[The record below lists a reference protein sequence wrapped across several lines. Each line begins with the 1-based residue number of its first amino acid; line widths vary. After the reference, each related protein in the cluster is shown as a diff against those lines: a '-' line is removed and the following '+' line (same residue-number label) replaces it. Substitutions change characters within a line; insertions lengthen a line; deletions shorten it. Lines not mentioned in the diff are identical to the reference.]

1 MFVNFSDDELMYCE
15 ALSKLLAKEANVQR
29 VQEFDNRK
37 QFDFQLH
44 KALAEVGAWGIG
56 VDESLGGMGGGPV
69 MQVLTLEALGRQ
81 ATSMAVCGVIQF
93 MATRLLQQFGTP
105 AQKQQYL
112 GPLCSG
118 EIRASFCLTEAGGGT
133 DILATLKTRA
143 ERNAHGW
150 RLNGSKYWISGAVNS
165 DLLIVVA
172 RTAEHRSRG
181 ITMFLVPAR
190 TRGVSAT
197 ELNTFAINSYD
208 TCSITFDD
216 VDLPEDSILGTENQG
231 FMQVLGTLNS
241 ERLNAAAVAAGI
253 GRGAHQYAV
262 SYAKEREAFG
272 HSIGQFQALQH
283 KLVQSGADLEAA
295 WTLTLSAARLEEG
308 GRDVSVESAIAK
320 LTASG
325 AGRRAAELGME
336 VLGGAAFDVDVP
348 MQRYYRDIRLYSFA
362 PLTDNMI
369 SNFLGERWL
378 GLPRSY

>member
-1 MFVNFSDDELMYCE
+1 MFVTLSDDEMMYSD
-15 ALSKLLAKEANVQR
+15 ALNKVLAKEASVQR
-29 VQEFDNRK
+29 VQDLDNK
-37 QFDFQLH
+37 KNFDFELH
-44 KALAEVGAWGIG
+44 KALADIGALGIG
-56 VDESLGGMGGGPV
+56 VDDALGGMGGGPV

-105 AQKQQYL
+105 AQQQKYL

-143 ERNAHGW
+143 VKNSHGW
-150 RLNGSKYWISGAVNS
+150 RLNGSKYWISGAINS
-165 DLLIVVA
+165 DVLIVVA

-181 ITMFLVPAR
+181 ITMFLVPAHE
-190 TRGVSAT
+190 RGVTAT

-272 HSIGQFQALQH
+272 RSIGQFQALQH
-283 KLVQSGADLEAA
+283 KLVHSGADLEAA
-295 WTLTLSAARLEEG
+295 WALTLSAARLEES

-320 LTASG
+320 LTSSG
-325 AGRRAAELGME
+325 AGQRAAALGME
-336 VLGGAAFDVDVP
+336 VLGGAAFDMDVP

-369 SNFLGERWL
+369 ANFLGERWL

>member
-1 MFVNFSDDELMYCE
+1 MFVTLSDDEMMYSD
-15 ALSKLLAKEANVQR
+15 ALNKVLAKEASVQR
-29 VQEFDNRK
+29 VQDLDNK
-37 QFDFQLH
+37 KNFDFELH
-44 KALAEVGAWGIG
+44 KALADIGALGIG
-56 VDESLGGMGGGPV
+56 VDDALGGMGGGPV

-105 AQKQQYL
+105 AQQQKYL

-143 ERNAHGW
+143 VKNSHGW
-150 RLNGSKYWISGAVNS
+150 RLNGSKYWISGAINS
-165 DLLIVVA
+165 DVLIVVA

-181 ITMFLVPAR
+181 ITMFLVPAHE
-190 TRGVSAT
+190 RGVTAT

-272 HSIGQFQALQH
+272 RSIGQFQALQH
-283 KLVQSGADLEAA
+283 KLVYSGADLEAA
-295 WTLTLSAARLEEG
+295 WALTLSAARLEES

-320 LTASG
+320 LTSSG
-325 AGRRAAELGME
+325 AGQRAAALGME
-336 VLGGAAFDVDVP
+336 VLGGAAFDMDVP

-369 SNFLGERWL
+369 ANFLGERWL